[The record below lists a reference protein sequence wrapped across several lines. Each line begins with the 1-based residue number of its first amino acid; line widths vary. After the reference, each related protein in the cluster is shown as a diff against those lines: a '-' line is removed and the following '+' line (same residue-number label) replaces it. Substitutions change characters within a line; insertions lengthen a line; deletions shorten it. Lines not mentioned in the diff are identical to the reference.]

1 VSARERSLATVRLPR
16 ADLERLTSAATA
28 FCVMQRVAL
37 EQRIP
42 LPLEERLRRSED
54 AHATLDGVAVTVR
67 AADLD
72 RDLDACEAA
81 VIATRR
87 LLGWRR

>member
-1 VSARERSLATVRLPR
+1 MAATITLPR

-28 FCVMQRVAL
+28 FAALQRMTERTGGPTIPARATVDGVPVDLGPAVLAAEMAAL
-37 EQRIP
+37 E
-42 LPLEERLRRSED
+42 S
-54 AHATLDGVAVTVR
+54 T
-67 AADLD
+67 
-72 RDLDACEAA
+72 

>member
-1 VSARERSLATVRLPR
+1 VSATVRVSR

-28 FCVMQRVAL
+28 FCVMQRVAQQ
-37 EQRIP
+37 QRIP
-42 LPLEERLRRSED
+42 LPD
-54 AHATLDGVAVTVR
+54 AHATLDGVAVTVT
-67 AADLD
+67 AVDLD